1 MNAGDVMLLIA
12 GLALLVL
19 CNVMTWV
26 CVLPPRR
33 DYSADDLEVAQQLDL
48 EGRGGDAAEVA

>member
-1 MNAGDVMLLIA
+1 MLLMA
-12 GLALLVL
+12 ALALLVL
-19 CNVMTWV
+19 CGVMTWV

-33 DYSADDLEVAQQLDL
+33 DYSADDLELAQQLEL

>member
-12 GLALLVL
+12 ALALLVL
-19 CNVMTWV
+19 CNVMAWL
-26 CVLPPRR
+26 CLLPPRR
-33 DYSADDLEVAQQLDL
+33 DYSADDLEIARQLEL

>member
-12 GLALLVL
+12 ALLVL
-19 CNVMTWV
+19 SGVMTWV

-33 DYSADDLEVAQQLDL
+33 DYSSDDLEIAQQLEL

>member
-12 GLALLVL
+12 ALALLVL
-19 CNVMTWV
+19 SGVMTWV

-33 DYSADDLEVAQQLDL
+33 DYSADDLEIAQQLEL
-48 EGRGGDAAEVA
+48 EGRSGDAAEVA